1 MNPGPE
7 GAPEHVPPQ
16 QLDHKMRCLYFNAR
30 SLVNKT
36 TEFQALVTDFDI
48 VAITETW
55 LKAEIGN
62 CKLLP
67 GQNFTIHRKDRA
79 DRIEGGVLLA
89 VRNNIFNLRIE
100 KISKATAQKCSVR
113 ACEIL
118 PKSRKKLLV
127 LVFYRPPNTILNYI
141 EQLKKALTLSSKAKF
156 DSLIVCGDFN
166 LPHIVWSTGVV
177 TNNDSI
183 HNFFTKTVKD
193 NNLWQL
199 VDFATRTN
207 NTLDLLLT
215 NIPEKVMNVH
225 GFEDIIATDHTLIS
239 FDVDFKICK
248 KPKVKRSVYNFKN
261 ANWSGLK
268 QVLANIPWEL
278 GFVSDDINTLL
289 SSWCESFISAVN
301 DHIPKRTSRCVYDP
315 PWIDKELLA
324 LLKKKNIQRKK
335 SRKSKS
341 PEAIAKFK
349 QLRRESK
356 ILIAKKKI
364 EHANKM
370 KNSVFENPKR
380 FWSYVKS
387 STRSSQ
393 SPNFLRNGQSYTT
406 DSREKANLLNTF
418 FHSVFNPSDI
428 EPPASFPT
436 PSKTLDN
443 QLSEIELIEEEV
455 AAVLRNLDPN
465 KASGPDGIPCRLLK
479 EVAHEIAPSLCRLF
493 NLSLSL
499 GVVPSEWKFAN
510 ISPVFKKEDPS
521 IESNYRPISL
531 LCVLSKVLE
540 RCVFNHCYYHLS
552 PLLYHLQHGFLRG
565 RSTVTQLLEV
575 YHNIIETVA
584 SGKEVDIIYLDLS
597 KAFDKVPHSLLLL
610 KLNSYGISRSLLS

>member
-1 MNPGPE
+1 M
-7 GAPEHVPPQ
+7 
-16 QLDHKMRCLYFNAR
+16 
-30 SLVNKT
+30 
-36 TEFQALVTDFDI
+36 
-48 VAITETW
+48 
-55 LKAEIGN
+55 
-62 CKLLP
+62 
-67 GQNFTIHRKDRA
+67 
-79 DRIEGGVLLA
+79 
-89 VRNNIFNLRIE
+89 
-100 KISKATAQKCSVR
+100 
-113 ACEIL
+113 
-118 PKSRKKLLV
+118 
-127 LVFYRPPNTILNYI
+127 
-141 EQLKKALTLSSKAKF
+141 
-156 DSLIVCGDFN
+156 
-166 LPHIVWSTGVV
+166 
-177 TNNDSI
+177 
-183 HNFFTKTVKD
+183 
-193 NNLWQL
+193 
-199 VDFATRTN
+199 
-207 NTLDLLLT
+207 
-215 NIPEKVMNVH
+215 
-225 GFEDIIATDHTLIS
+225 
-239 FDVDFKICK
+239 
-248 KPKVKRSVYNFKN
+248 
-261 ANWSGLK
+261 
-268 QVLANIPWEL
+268 
-278 GFVSDDINTLL
+278 
-289 SSWCESFISAVN
+289 
-301 DHIPKRTSRCVYDP
+301 YDP

-324 LLKKKNIQRKK
+324 LLKKK
-335 SRKSKS
+335 KSKS

-370 KNSVFENPKR
+370 KNSVFENPTR

-393 SPNFLRNGQSYTT
+393 SPNFRRNGQSYTT

-479 EVAHEIAPSLCRLF
+479 EVAQEIAP
-493 NLSLSL
+493 SLSL

-531 LCVLSKVLE
+531 FCVLSKVLE

-584 SGKEVDIIYLDLS
+584 SGKEIDIFYLQS
-597 KAFDKVPHSLLLL
+597 GAKIIETTA
-610 KLNSYGISRSLLS
+610 

>member
-1 MNPGPE
+1 
-7 GAPEHVPPQ
+7 
-16 QLDHKMRCLYFNAR
+16 
-30 SLVNKT
+30 
-36 TEFQALVTDFDI
+36 
-48 VAITETW
+48 
-55 LKAEIGN
+55 
-62 CKLLP
+62 
-67 GQNFTIHRKDRA
+67 
-79 DRIEGGVLLA
+79 
-89 VRNNIFNLRIE
+89 
-100 KISKATAQKCSVR
+100 
-113 ACEIL
+113 
-118 PKSRKKLLV
+118 
-127 LVFYRPPNTILNYI
+127 
-141 EQLKKALTLSSKAKF
+141 
-156 DSLIVCGDFN
+156 
-166 LPHIVWSTGVV
+166 
-177 TNNDSI
+177 
-183 HNFFTKTVKD
+183 
-193 NNLWQL
+193 
-199 VDFATRTN
+199 
-207 NTLDLLLT
+207 
-215 NIPEKVMNVH
+215 
-225 GFEDIIATDHTLIS
+225 
-239 FDVDFKICK
+239 
-248 KPKVKRSVYNFKN
+248 
-261 ANWSGLK
+261 
-268 QVLANIPWEL
+268 
-278 GFVSDDINTLL
+278 
-289 SSWCESFISAVN
+289 
-301 DHIPKRTSRCVYDP
+301 VYDS

-356 ILIAKKKI
+356 IRIAKKKI

-387 STRSSQ
+387 STKSSK
-393 SPNFLRNGQSYTT
+393 SPNFLGNGQSYIT

-418 FHSVFNPSDI
+418 FHSVFNPNDI

-436 PSKTLDN
+436 PSNTLGN

-455 AAVLRNLDPN
+455 AAVLSNLDPN
-465 KASGPDGIPCRLLK
+465 KASGPDCIRCRLLK

-552 PLLYHLQHGFLRG
+552 PLLYHLQHGFLRE

-584 SGKEVDIIYLDLS
+584 SGREVDIIYLDLS
-597 KAFDKVPHSLLLL
+597 KAFDKVPHSLLLASSL
-610 KLNSYGISRSLLS
+610 WSPYTIKHKRLVENVQRRTTKFILDYPQDLNYAARLAKIKILPLGFQRDISDLCLLFKSRTGAITTDVNKYICTFEQIYMYLVTSQEIMIKTTIIL